1 LSQELKGC
9 AEKMFASS
17 AASSKPLST
26 VDEGEDAED
35 LDPMDLLVD
44 VLIGFLERPS
54 AQLRALASQVFGML
68 SGEVSDSTIDLLLAV
83 SLLLPSNHWPLC
95 TESAPCCV
103 SLLSQQLEQRP
114 VTAEDDAD
122 EDVSMSAPDAAD
134 GQEEDDAEDG
144 ASDAGSESSIEF
156 DEEDENVDV
165 DPELRKR
172 IAEALQVNG
181 ADIDLNGM
189 GDDDE
194 EGDESDGDELLMDDD
209 QMLALDD
216 KLAEIF
222 KGQIVG
228 RKGKKGTSSLSFG
241 LSCLLL
247 PPKVSIS

>member
-1 LSQELKGC
+1 
-9 AEKMFASS
+9 
-17 AASSKPLST
+17 
-26 VDEGEDAED
+26 
-35 LDPMDLLVD
+35 
-44 VLIGFLERPS
+44 
-54 AQLRALASQVFGML
+54 
-68 SGEVSDSTIDLLLAV
+68 
-83 SLLLPSNHWPLC
+83 
-95 TESAPCCV
+95 
-103 SLLSQQLEQRP
+103 
-114 VTAEDDAD
+114 
-122 EDVSMSAPDAAD
+122 MSAPDAAD